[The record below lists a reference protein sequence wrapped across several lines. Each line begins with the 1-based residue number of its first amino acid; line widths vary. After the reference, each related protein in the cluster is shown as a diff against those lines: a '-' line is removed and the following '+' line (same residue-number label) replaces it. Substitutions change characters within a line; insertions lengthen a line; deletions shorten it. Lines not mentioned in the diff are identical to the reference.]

1 MAARWMRRALA
12 VGITVTTAIGA
23 VGAGAAHANTGES
36 LKQKVNEIEK
46 KQEQNQNEI
55 NRTKDQLNE
64 NRSKQKNINDEI
76 SDLDHEIQST
86 TDKIQ
91 AKQDDISRTKTQI
104 EALKKDIADTK
115 VRIAERDKLLK
126 ERVRSMYINGGSI
139 DYLQVLLGAK
149 SFGDFVT
156 RVLALNTIVDQDK
169 RILNAQKADKARLE
183 AKETQVESRLADLQ
197 KDYADLRALQQ
208 SLADKKA
215 QHKALLAQLKE
226 DEKHLEKLVM
236 SKQEIAENL
245 AAQKAAA
252 QKAYELWKQEQ
263 SRKQAA
269 AKSTASVRKTSKGS
283 TPSKPSAG
291 HGNGMFI
298 WPASGPVTSGYGYRS
313 FDHEFHPGIDIG
325 AGAGAPVVAA
335 APGVVFRSYQS
346 SSYGNCVMISHSI
359 NGQQYTTVY
368 AHLNDRTVH
377 EGQVVSAGQVIGHVG
392 NTGESAGYH
401 LHFEIYKGGWNPP
414 PHPGTVNPLDYLP

>member
-1 MAARWMRRALA
+1 M
-12 VGITVTTAIGA
+12 
-23 VGAGAAHANTGES
+23 
-36 LKQKVNEIEK
+36 KQKVNEIEK

-76 SDLDHEIQST
+76 ADLDHEIQST

-183 AKETQVESRLADLQ
+183 AKETQVESQLADLQ

-263 SRKQAA
+263 SNKH
-269 AKSTASVRKTSKGS
+269 KTHRVDGVSGGGTSNVHHGKGL
-283 TPSKPSAG
+283 
-291 HGNGMFI
+291 FI
-298 WPASGPVTSGYGYRS
+298 WPTSGAISSGFGPR
-313 FDHEFHPGIDIG
+313 DGGFHSGIDIAAKEG
-325 AGAGAPVVAA
+325 TPVVAA
-335 APGVVFRSYQS
+335 ASGVVARSYRS
-346 SSYGNCVMISHSI
+346 SSYGECIFISHYI

-368 AHLNDRTVH
+368 AHMEKRLVQN
-377 EGQVVSAGQVIGHVG
+377 GQTVSAGQVIGYVG
-392 NTGESAGYH
+392 STGESTGFH
-401 LHFEIYKGGWNPP
+401 LHFEVYIGAWRAAPTEGAK
-414 PHPGTVNPLDYLP
+414 HPGSVNPLNYLP